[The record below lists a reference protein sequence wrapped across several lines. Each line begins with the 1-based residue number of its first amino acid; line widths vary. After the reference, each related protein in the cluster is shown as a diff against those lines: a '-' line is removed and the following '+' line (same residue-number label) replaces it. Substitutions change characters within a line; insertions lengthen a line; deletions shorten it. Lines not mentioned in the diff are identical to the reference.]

1 MKEQNKF
8 DAIVVG
14 GSYSGLATA
23 MALGR
28 ALRKTLLID
37 SGNPCNSQTPH
48 SHNFLTRDGETPHD
62 IAAIAR
68 EQVEKYDTVSFVN
81 DLALSAIKHNTGF
94 AIVTA
99 TGETFTGRKLIFA
112 TGIRD
117 VIPAIPG
124 FAECWGISLIHCP
137 YCHGYEVRKQATGIL
152 GNGDY
157 GYDFSTLISN
167 WTSDLTL
174 FTNGRSALTTVQTA
188 KLREHNIRIVEDEVE
203 NLEHKNGWLQQINFK
218 NGQSTPLTALYTRTP
233 FLQHCPIPDSLGC
246 ALTDDGYIQVDAAQ
260 KSTVHGVFAGGDCT
274 TRMRTVA
281 NAVSMG
287 TTAGMMANKELIDED
302 F

>member
-1 MKEQNKF
+1 MNEPNKF

-14 GSYSGLATA
+14 GSYSGLAA
-23 MALGR
+23 GMALGR
-28 ALRKTLLID
+28 ALRKTLIID
-37 SGNPCNSQTPH
+37 SGNPCNRQTPH
-48 SHNFLTRDGETPHD
+48 SHNFLTRDGETPGAF
-62 IAAIAR
+62 AAIAR
-68 EQVEKYDTVSFVN
+68 EQIEKYDSVRLLN
-81 DLALSAIKHNTGF
+81 DSAISAIIDNTGF
-94 AIVTA
+94 TIDTA

-112 TGIRD
+112 TGIKD
-117 VIPAIPG
+117 IMPAIPG

-167 WTSDLTL
+167 WTNDLTL
-174 FTNGRSALTTVQTA
+174 YTNGRSALTTAQTA
-188 KLREHNIRIVEDEVE
+188 KLREHNIGIVEDEVE
-203 NLEHKNGWLQQINFK
+203 ALEHKNGWLRQINFK
-218 NGQSTPLTALYTRTP
+218 NGRSARLMALYTRTP
-233 FLQHCPIPDSLGC
+233 FLQHCPIPVSLGC
-246 ALTDDGYIQVDAAQ
+246 ALTEEGYIQVDAAQ
-260 KSTVHGVFAGGDCT
+260 KTTVQGVFASGDSV

-287 TTAGMMANKELIDED
+287 TTAGMMVNKELIDED